1 MARSVLITGAAQGI
15 GRAIAFR
22 LAKDGFNI
30 AANNIQT
37 NSSNLKQV

>member
-1 MARSVLITGAAQGI
+1 MSRTALITVSAQGI

-30 AANNIQT
+30 AVNDIEN
-37 NSSNLKQV
+37 NSSKLD